1 MRPGAAA
8 PIKNIA
14 AAPEKDSEA
23 APMSRGAPNRW
34 AELGILAASRA
45 AMGAQFQVVGALGPL
60 LIGTLAADWTQLGTL
75 IGAYSLAGILVAL
88 PAGWVMARLGD
99 RAVLLTGV
107 GLMALGGAVLA
118 LAGGFGT
125 AMAGRLVSGTGAA
138 LLAIACAKMVLD
150 RFSGATLA
158 PALGLMLMAWPC
170 GIGLALV
177 VLPLLGADWRAG
189 LWLSAAVCA
198 ASFLPL
204 WVALPRQAGPGAAP
218 ARAGGL
224 LRGEWAPLLSAAGCW
239 AFYNAAFVVALGF
252 APAFLVARGW
262 GADSA
267 GAATSLVGFAI
278 LPLLPLGGALAE
290 RAGRPVAVVVGCML
304 GMAACLGAVV
314 AGLNAWVGL
323 GLFGLLAGPPASLVM
338 AMVGRSLS
346 PGSRAFGMGVHYTL
360 FYGAL
365 AALPPVAGLARDI
378 TGAPAAP
385 LLAGVGFLVVALAAL
400 AVYLRLVPQAAR

>member
-1 MRPGAAA
+1 M
-8 PIKNIA
+8 I
-14 AAPEKDSEA
+14 
-23 APMSRGAPNRW
+23 RGAPNRW
-34 AELGILAASRA
+34 AELAILAASRA

-60 LIGTLAADWTQLGTL
+60 LIGTLAADWTELGTL

-99 RAVLLTGV
+99 RGVLLAGV
-107 GLMALGGAVLA
+107 ALMALGGMVLA
-118 LAGGFGT
+118 LAGGFGV
-125 AMAGRLVSGTGAA
+125 AMAGRLVSGMGGA

-150 RFSGATLA
+150 RFSGAALA

-170 GIGLALV
+170 GIGIALV
-177 VLPLLGADWRAG
+177 VLPLLGTDWRAG
-189 LWLSAAVCA
+189 LWLSAAICA

-204 WVALPRQAGPGAAP
+204 WFALPRGQGAGAAP

-224 LRGEWAPLLSAAGCW
+224 LRGEWAPLLSAASIW

-262 GADSA
+262 GADQA

-278 LPLLPLGGALAE
+278 LPLLPMGGAVAE
-290 RAGRPVAVVVGCML
+290 RLGRPVATVVACML
-304 GMAACLGAVV
+304 GMAACLAAVV
-314 AGLNAWVGL
+314 AGLNAWLFL

-338 AMVGRSLS
+338 AMVGRALS
-346 PGSRAFGMGVHYTL
+346 PPSRAFGMGVHYTI

-365 AALPPVAGLARDI
+365 ALLPPLAGLARDI
-378 TGAPAAP
+378 TGVPAAP
-385 LLAGVGFLVVALAAL
+385 LLAGVVFLAVALAIL
-400 AVYLRLVPQAAR
+400 PLYLRLVPRSPA

>member
-1 MRPGAAA
+1 MTRAA
-8 PIKNIA
+8 
-14 AAPEKDSEA
+14 
-23 APMSRGAPNRW
+23 APNRW
-34 AELGILAASRA
+34 TELAILSAARA

-75 IGAYSLAGILVAL
+75 IGAYSLAGIAVAL

-99 RAVLLTGV
+99 RGVLLAGV
-107 GLMALGGAVLA
+107 ALMALGGAVLA
-118 LAGGFGT
+118 AAPGFGT
-125 AMAGRLVSGTGAA
+125 AMAGRLVSGMGGA

-150 RFSGATLA
+150 RFSGAALA

-177 VLPLLGADWRAG
+177 LLPLLGGDWRAG

-198 ASFLPL
+198 AAILPL
-204 WVALPRQAGPGAAP
+204 WRALPRGAGPGAAP

-224 LRGEWAPLLSAAGCW
+224 LRGEWRPLLSAASAW

-262 GADSA
+262 GAEAA

-278 LPLLPLGGALAE
+278 LPLLPVGGALAE
-290 RAGRPVAVVVGCML
+290 RAGRPVATVVGCML
-304 GMAACLGAVV
+304 GMAGCLVAVV
-314 AGLNAWVGL
+314 AGLDAWIAL

-338 AMVGRSLS
+338 AMVGRALS
-346 PGSRAFGMGVHYTL
+346 APSRAFGMGVHYSI

-365 AALPPVAGLARDI
+365 ALLPPLAGFARDA

-385 LLAGVGFLVVALAAL
+385 LLAGVGFLLIALAAL
-400 AVYLRLVPQAAR
+400 AVYLRLASRSPA

>member
-1 MRPGAAA
+1 MPPDAAA
-8 PIKNIA
+8 
-14 AAPEKDSEA
+14 
-23 APMSRGAPNRW
+23 NRW

-99 RAVLLTGV
+99 RAVLLAGV
-107 GLMALGGAVLA
+107 ALMALGGALLA
-118 LAGGFGT
+118 LAGGFAA
-125 AMAGRLVSGTGAA
+125 AMAGRLVSGIGGA

-150 RFSGATLA
+150 RFSGAALA

-170 GIGLALV
+170 GIGIALV
-177 VLPLLGADWRAG
+177 ALPLLGSDWRAG

-198 ASFLPL
+198 ASFVPL
-204 WVALPRQAGPGAAP
+204 WFALPRGQGAGAAR

-224 LRGEWAPLLSAAGCW
+224 LAGEWAPLVSAASVW

-252 APAFLVARGW
+252 APALLVARGW
-262 GADSA
+262 GAEEA

-290 RAGRPVAVVVGCML
+290 RLGRPVTTVVGCML
-304 GMAACLGAVV
+304 GMAGCLLAVV
-314 AGLNAWVGL
+314 AGLSPWVFL
-323 GLFGLLAGPPASLVM
+323 GVFGLLAGPPASLVM
-338 AMVGRSLS
+338 AMVGRALS
-346 PGSRAFGMGVHYTL
+346 PASRAFGMGVHYTV

-365 AALPPVAGLARDI
+365 ALLPPLAGLARDV

-385 LLAGVGFLVVALAAL
+385 LLAGVGFLLIALAAL
-400 AVYLRLVPQAAR
+400 WVYLRLVPRITA